1 MTKNKVGMP
10 LGKITTR
17 TRDLNVL
24 FNEAF
29 GNDVEFNK
37 LMERTK
43 DIIYNGKDRESAAL
57 IRYVLDRLMGKV
69 PDVIDHRVQNNLT
82 IEDVLGAADD

>member
-24 FNEAF
+24 FNNAF
-29 GNDVEFNK
+29 GNEAEFNK
-37 LMERTK
+37 LIVRTK
-43 DIIYNGKDRESAAL
+43 EIIATGNDKESAAL
-57 IRYVLDRLMGKV
+57 LRYVFDRLLGKT
-69 PDVIDHRVQNNLT
+69 PDVIDHRIQNNLT
-82 IEDVLGAADD
+82 IEDVLGAADE